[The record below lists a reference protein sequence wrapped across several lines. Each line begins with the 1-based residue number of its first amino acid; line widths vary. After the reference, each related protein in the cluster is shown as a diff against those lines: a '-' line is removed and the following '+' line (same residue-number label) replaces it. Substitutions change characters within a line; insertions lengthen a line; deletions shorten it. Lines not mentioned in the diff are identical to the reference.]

1 MKMGQITGFA
11 LIHGEQAGEKMD
23 TSVLSLEIQ
32 ELVEQRMAAYLKLF
46 QSHIEIGGTNSFT
59 GSLDGESYNQLSS
72 ALINLLINFLCF
84 NSHY

>member
-32 ELVEQRMAAYLKLF
+32 ELVE
-46 QSHIEIGGTNSFT
+46 
-59 GSLDGESYNQLSS
+59 
-72 ALINLLINFLCF
+72 
-84 NSHY
+84 